1 MAFSITEFKSN
12 LKGGGARPSL
22 FTVVLRYPS
31 GVNTSTIPKSEFL
44 VKGASIPTSTIGTY
58 DVFFHGKAIHVA
70 GDRTFETWDT
80 TIIND
85 EDYGIRIALEKWMD
99 LVADHKLNTRS
110 KTIITEPNSSD
121 LTKGGKEGE
130 GASYKQD
137 IFVTQF
143 GKDGKHKHHY
153 HFLGAFPTTISAIP
167 LDWGTASEIEEYT
180 VTWTYDRWMPGGI
193 TPNPASPIN
202 HLFPGDEHK

>member
-22 FTVVLRYPS
+22 FTVELKYPTGIITPEIS
-31 GVNTSTIPKSEFL
+31 SRFL
-44 VKGASIPTSTIGTY
+44 VKGTSIPASTIGTY

-99 LVADHKLNTRS
+99 LLADHKLNTRVGF
-110 KTIITEPNSSD
+110 SSS
-121 LTKGGKEGE
+121 EGE
-130 GASYKQD
+130 QASYKQD

-180 VTWTYDRWMPGGI
+180 VTWTYDRWMPG
-193 TPNPASPIN
+193 TTAPTSPVD
-202 HLFPGDEHK
+202 HLFPGDKHRN

>member
-1 MAFSITEFKSN
+1 MAFQLSEFKSN
-12 LKGGGARPSL
+12 LKQGGARPAL
-22 FTVVLRYPS
+22 FTVVLRYPT
-31 GVNTSTIPKSEFL
+31 GVSTSSIPKSQFL
-44 VKGASIPTSTIGTY
+44 VKGASIPASTIGTY
-58 DVFFHGKAIHVA
+58 DVFYHGKAIHVA

-85 EDYGIRIALEKWMD
+85 EDYGIRIALEKWMN
-99 LVADHKLNTRS
+99 LVADHKLNIRD
-110 KTIITEPNSSD
+110 EGMN
-121 LTKGGKEGE
+121 LNKEGE
-130 GASYKQD
+130 NASYKQD
-137 IFVTQF
+137 IYVTQF
-143 GKDGKHKHHY
+143 GKDGVHKQHY

-167 LDWGTASEIEEYT
+167 LDWGTTSEIEEYT

>member
-1 MAFSITEFKSN
+1 MAAVDFSITKFKAG
-12 LKGGGARPSL
+12 LKHGGARPSL
-22 FTVVLRYPS
+22 FKVIFDYPS
-31 GVNTSTIPKSEFL
+31 GITTPPTKASFL
-44 VKGASIPTSTIGTY
+44 VKATTIPASTIGSY
-58 DVFFHGKAIHVA
+58 DVYYHGKAIKVA
-70 GDRTFETWDT
+70 GDRTFDTWDT

-99 LVADHKLNTRS
+99 LLADHKLNTRVGF
-110 KTIITEPNSSD
+110 SS
-121 LTKGGKEGE
+121 GEGE
-130 GASYKQD
+130 QASYKQD

-180 VTWTYDRWMPGGI
+180 VTWTYDKWMPGTT
-193 TPNPASPIN
+193 TPNSPTH
-202 HLFPGDEHK
+202 HLFPGDEHQN

>member
-85 EDYGIRIALEKWMD
+85 EDYGIRIALEKWMN
-99 LVADHKLNTRS
+99 LVADHKLNTR
-110 KTIITEPNSSD
+110 D
-121 LTKGGKEGE
+121 GGMNLKKEGE
-130 GASYKQD
+130 NASYKQD
-137 IFVTQF
+137 IYVTQF
-143 GKDGKHKHHY
+143 GKDGKHKQHY

>member
-1 MAFSITEFKSN
+1 MAFAVTEFKTN
-12 LKGGGARPSL
+12 LTGGGARPAL
-22 FTVVLRYPS
+22 FTVNLKYPP
-31 GVNTSTIPKSEFL
+31 GVATSTIPNSQFL
-44 VKGASIPTSTIGTY
+44 VKGASIPASTIGTY
-58 DVFFHGKAIHVA
+58 DVFYHGKAIHVA

-99 LVADHKLNTRS
+99 LVAGHKLNTR
-110 KTIITEPNSSD
+110 TGFNS
-121 LTKGGKEGE
+121 GEGE

-153 HFLGAFPTTISAIP
+153 HFLGAFPTSISAIP

-180 VTWTYDRWMPGGI
+180 VTWTYDKWMPG
-193 TPNPASPIN
+193 TKDPKSPIH
-202 HLFPGDEHK
+202 HLFPGDEHQSEG

>member
-1 MAFSITEFKSN
+1 MTFALSDFKTN
-12 LKGGGARPSL
+12 LTGGGARPAL
-22 FTVVLRYPS
+22 FTVELKYPTA
-31 GVNTSTIPKSEFL
+31 VKQDKTIPSRFL
-44 VKGASIPTSTIGTY
+44 VKGASIPASTIGTY
-58 DVFFHGKAIHVA
+58 DVFYHGKAIHVA

-99 LVADHKLNTRS
+99 LLADHKLNTRVGF
-110 KTIITEPNSSD
+110 SSS
-121 LTKGGKEGE
+121 EGE
-130 GASYKQD
+130 QASYKQD

-180 VTWTYDRWMPGGI
+180 VTWTYDKWMPG
-193 TPNPASPIN
+193 TKSPKSPTH
-202 HLFPGDEHK
+202 HLFPGDEHAN

>member
-1 MAFSITEFKSN
+1 MAFALSDFKTN
-12 LKGGGARPSL
+12 LTGGGARPAL
-22 FTVVLRYPS
+22 FTVELKYPTA
-31 GVNTSTIPKSEFL
+31 VKQDKTIPSRFL
-44 VKGASIPTSTIGTY
+44 VKGASIPASTIGTY
-58 DVFFHGKAIHVA
+58 DVFYHGKAIHVA

-99 LVADHKLNTRS
+99 LLADHKLNTRVGF
-110 KTIITEPNSSD
+110 SSS
-121 LTKGGKEGE
+121 EGE
-130 GASYKQD
+130 QASYKQD

-143 GKDGKHKHHY
+143 GKDGEHKHHY

-180 VTWTYDRWMPGGI
+180 VTWTYDKWMPG
-193 TPNPASPIN
+193 TKSPKSPTH
-202 HLFPGDEHK
+202 HLFPGDEHQN

>member
-1 MAFSITEFKSN
+1 MAFAVSEFKTN

-22 FTVVLRYPS
+22 FTVDIDAALKDLGIAPPISSKYL
-31 GVNTSTIPKSEFL
+31 I
-44 VKGASIPTSTIGTY
+44 KGASIPTSTIGTY
-58 DVFFHGKAIHVA
+58 DVFYHGKAIHVA

-80 TIIND
+80 TIMND

-99 LVADHKLNTRS
+99 LLADHKLNTRVGF
-110 KTIITEPNSSD
+110 SS
-121 LTKGGKEGE
+121 GEGE
-130 GASYKQD
+130 QASYKQD

-180 VTWTYDRWMPGGI
+180 VTWTYDRWMPGTSAKGPL
-193 TPNPASPIN
+193 TTVD
-202 HLFPGDEHK
+202 HLLKSESHTA

>member
-1 MAFSITEFKSN
+1 MAFAVTEFKTN
-12 LKGGGARPSL
+12 LTGGGARPAL
-22 FTVVLRYPS
+22 FTVELKYPT
-31 GVNTSTIPKSEFL
+31 GITPPKISSRFL
-44 VKGASIPTSTIGTY
+44 VKGTSIPTSTIGTY

-85 EDYGIRIALEKWMD
+85 EDYGIRIALEKWMN
-99 LVADHKLNTRS
+99 LVADHKLNTRDEGMNL
-110 KTIITEPNSSD
+110 K
-121 LTKGGKEGE
+121 KEGE
-130 GASYKQD
+130 NASYKQD

>member
-1 MAFSITEFKSN
+1 MAFALSDFKTN
-12 LKGGGARPSL
+12 LTGGGARPAL
-22 FTVVLRYPS
+22 FTVELKYPTA
-31 GVNTSTIPKSEFL
+31 VKQDKTIPSRFL
-44 VKGASIPTSTIGTY
+44 VKGASIPASTIGTY
-58 DVFFHGKAIHVA
+58 DVFYHGKAIHVA

-99 LVADHKLNTRS
+99 LLADHKLNTR
-110 KTIITEPNSSD
+110 IGFSSS
-121 LTKGGKEGE
+121 EGE
-130 GASYKQD
+130 QASYKQD

-180 VTWTYDRWMPGGI
+180 VTWTYDKWMPG
-193 TPNPASPIN
+193 TKSPKSPTH
-202 HLFPGDEHK
+202 HLFPGDEHAN